1 MLSVAKRFLCLI
13 CSVVCLTVLHYL
25 FEFVAFTAFAAHHSQ
40 AQLTAI
46 VGGTLID
53 GTGGEPL
60 PDAVIIIEG
69 DTIKTIFQKGEA
81 DLPPGAKII
90 NAEGQFILPGLIDMH
105 VHYADWMPE
114 MFLAYGVTSVVD
126 LAGYDWVYVQKDG
139 IVFGKEQA
147 HFL

>member
-1 MLSVAKRFLCLI
+1 MTSVVKRFLCLI

-25 FEFVAFTAFAAHHSQ
+25 FETIAFTAVAVPHSQ
-40 AQLTAI
+40 GQLTAI

-69 DTIKTIFQKGEA
+69 ETIQTISKKGET
-81 DLPPGAKII
+81 DLPPEAKII
-90 NAEGQFILPGLIDMH
+90 NAEGRFILPGLIDMH

-114 MFLAYGVTSVVD
+114 MFLAHGRRRFVTM
-126 LAGYDWVYVQKDG
+126 GYLP
-139 IVFGKEQA
+139 IPEFI
-147 HFL
+147 